1 MKLHAI
7 AKILAVLP
15 LAIVLTHCDQTPKP
29 KLAKPGIYAF
39 DVSVKL
45 SPKAEAAVKQQGE
58 LEITADA
65 WYYGDA
71 LPAYRDK
78 ADNLGRI
85 FLGDETWT
93 FSRNARRMH
102 LKGEAID
109 TGLLPQVRDGQ
120 PLVFLSVTIPA
131 GNPENPVK
139 CHDYIAPVRA
149 AQQTPPV
156 LTCEFDTERYWE
168 DLAESAP
175 Q

>member
-1 MKLHAI
+1 MKLHVI
-7 AKILAVLP
+7 GKILAVLP
-15 LAIVLTHCDQTPKP
+15 LALVLTHCDQTPKP
-29 KLAKPGIYAF
+29 KLASPGTYAF

-45 SPKAEAAVKQQGE
+45 SPKAEAALKQQTEG
-58 LEITADA
+58 EITADA

-131 GNPENPVK
+131 GDPENPVK
-139 CHDYIAPVRA
+139 CHDYIAPVHQ

-168 DLAESAP
+168 DIADSAS